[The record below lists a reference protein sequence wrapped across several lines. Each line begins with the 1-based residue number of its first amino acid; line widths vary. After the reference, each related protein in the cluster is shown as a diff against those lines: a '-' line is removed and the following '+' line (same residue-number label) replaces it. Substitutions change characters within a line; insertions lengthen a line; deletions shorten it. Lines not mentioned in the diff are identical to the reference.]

1 MHARVSH
8 YSGDIELLRSGF
20 DASSTELEKLDG
32 FVQALF
38 LVDRE
43 RSRAMTITLWESAEA
58 MAATADRA
66 HQMRTRA
73 TEPANATTES
83 VESYEVLL
91 KVPPA

>member
-20 DASSTELEKLDG
+20 DASRAELEKLEG

-38 LVDRE
+38 LVDHE
-43 RSRAMTITLWESAEA
+43 RSRAMTITLWESAA
-58 MAATADRA
+58 TMAATADRA

-91 KVPPA
+91 RVPPA